1 MGVNWACHACTLPG
15 LLSLWLGNRASPWGP
30 KFGIS
35 IQYGN
40 GPPFAAC
47 HHKIGGFVLARVPP
61 AEWGPVF
68 LLCSMTPLTL
78 SVDFLSLFLG
88 RALSPLL
95 ISSAFLSSSRTALRK
110 KKESA
115 DYRSHIPSEKVH
127 LVIFLPL
134 SRQFFWK
141 WMKAESCRA
150 VDKVRSPHPLLPR
163 SNLSWSDECSYF
175 PVSCGRIRVHDRT
188 DAGVYAG

>member
-1 MGVNWACHACTLPG
+1 MLEAVQTQIESGKGVRKKESKSLLWFIRLLSFALVGVNWACHACTLPG

-88 RALSPLL
+88 CALSALL
-95 ISSAFLSSSRTALRK
+95 ISSAFLSSSRTALGK
-110 KKESA
+110 KKRSA

-127 LVIFLPL
+127 LVIF
-134 SRQFFWK
+134 FY
-141 WMKAESCRA
+141 
-150 VDKVRSPHPLLPR
+150 H
-163 SNLSWSDECSYF
+163 
-175 PVSCGRIRVHDRT
+175 
-188 DAGVYAG
+188 